1 MNMQTSTLESPG
13 PVVIPESIDEC
24 FKLLGH
30 YNLVGLGDYARE
42 AGFEETVLVTQE
54 ALKRMVGEHVFD
66 GQPELLIPAVVQ
78 SLHELR
84 DAIVQVPVWQA
95 PVLVQKE
102 INGELRDVLV
112 RQNLTACPPYTLV
125 TLQ

>member
-1 MNMQTSTLESPG
+1 M
-13 PVVIPESIDEC
+13 IPESIDEC

-66 GQPELLIPAVVQ
+66 G
-78 SLHELR
+78 
-84 DAIVQVPVWQA
+84 
-95 PVLVQKE
+95 
-102 INGELRDVLV
+102 
-112 RQNLTACPPYTLV
+112 PPYTLV
-125 TLQ
+125 KLQ